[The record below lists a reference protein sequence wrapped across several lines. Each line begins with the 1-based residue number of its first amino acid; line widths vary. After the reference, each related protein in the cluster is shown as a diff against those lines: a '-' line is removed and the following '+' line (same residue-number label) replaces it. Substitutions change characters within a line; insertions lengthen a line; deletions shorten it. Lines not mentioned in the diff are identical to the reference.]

1 MSKPTAPQDKPAAAT
16 ASYSVPSHPVNQPC
30 TFEEIIKGSRFTTR
44 IVFTPSVEQAKA
56 FIKQL
61 NTDEPDATHHCWA
74 YIVGNPN
81 STTLMACS
89 DDGEPSGTAGMPMLN
104 VLKHADL
111 GDITAVVTR
120 YYGGTKLGTGGLAR
134 AYSGG
139 VKEGLDTVST
149 HQRIYTTPVEII
161 ISYELQNQIRYL
173 LEEHQAQ
180 DINEQFS
187 DKVVIMAQLPSQ
199 QLDSFLASVEAYE
212 NKQQLTIKVDY
223 DSA

>member
-1 MSKPTAPQDKPAAAT
+1 MSSPPSA
-16 ASYSVPSHPVNQPC
+16 YRVPNHTVSQPC
-30 TFEEIIKGSRFTTR
+30 TFEEMIKGSRFTTR
-44 IVFTPSVEQAKA
+44 LVFTPTVEQAKS

-61 NTDEPDATHHCWA
+61 NTQEPDATHHCWA
-74 YIVGNPN
+74 YIVGNPD

-104 VLKHADL
+104 VLQHSGL
-111 GDITAVVTR
+111 GDVTAVVTR

-139 VKEGLDTVST
+139 VKEALAKVST
-149 HQRIYTTPVEII
+149 HTRIYTTPLELTT
-161 ISYELQNQIRYL
+161 SYELQNQIRYL

-180 DINEQFS
+180 NINEQFS
-187 DKVVIMAQLPSQ
+187 DKVVIIAEIPTTQLN
-199 QLDSFLASVEAYE
+199 SFKASVEAYE
-212 NKQQLTIKVDY
+212 NKQQLTLKVDH